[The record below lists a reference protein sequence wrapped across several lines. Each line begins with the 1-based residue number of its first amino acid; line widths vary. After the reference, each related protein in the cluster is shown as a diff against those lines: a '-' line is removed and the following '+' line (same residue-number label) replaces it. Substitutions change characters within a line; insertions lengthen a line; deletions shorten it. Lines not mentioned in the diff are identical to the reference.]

1 MFCHLLLC
9 FCLKKGV
16 SPVSHAL
23 KPFLT
28 PSIGLFLS
36 LKTLSSSNTPVFCL
50 RKVRQLGILCVL
62 PSLGLS
68 LPQKGVSPVSHAL
81 KPFLTP
87 LIGLF
92 LSLETLSSSNTPVFC
107 LKKVKQLGIFSVLPS
122 LSLFLPQKGVSS
134 VSDALKPFLTPLIS
148 LFLSL
153 KTLSSSNTPVFCLK
167 KVCGLCLSCLFI
179 F

>member
-1 MFCHLLLC
+1 VFCHLLLC

-28 PSIGLFLS
+28 PSIGLSLS

-50 RKVRQLGILCVL
+50 RKVKQLGILCVL

-68 LPQKGVSPVSHAL
+68 LPQKGVSPVSDAL

-87 LIGLF
+87 LIG
-92 LSLETLSSSNTPVFC
+92 
-107 LKKVKQLGIFSVLPS
+107 
-122 LSLFLPQKGVSS
+122 
-134 VSDALKPFLTPLIS
+134 

-167 KVCGLCLSCLFI
+167 NVTIRNHAYQKLFSFIVTRPSLLLSLPSTRI
-179 F
+179 HDRHVVKLHNV